1 MGRKRKFLKG
11 TRMRNELER
20 TRDYYRMKFQ
30 RIKNT
35 FEQKIAKKLQQEGI
49 YENFVL
55 QDICKKEPERLLKI
69 TGFGPITVK
78 EICNKVGVQLKVD
91 NLYKIYHNIEKEKNN
106 YQSWNNNSGKS

>member
-1 MGRKRKFLKG
+1 MGRKNKFGKG
-11 TRMRNELER
+11 TRMRDEIER

-55 QDICKKEPERLLKI
+55 QDVCKKEPERLLKI
-69 TGFGPITVK
+69 TGFGPINVK
-78 EICNKVGVQLKVD
+78 EICNKVGVQLKID
-91 NLYKIYHNIEKEKNN
+91 NLYKFYHNIKK
-106 YQSWNNNSGKS
+106 KK